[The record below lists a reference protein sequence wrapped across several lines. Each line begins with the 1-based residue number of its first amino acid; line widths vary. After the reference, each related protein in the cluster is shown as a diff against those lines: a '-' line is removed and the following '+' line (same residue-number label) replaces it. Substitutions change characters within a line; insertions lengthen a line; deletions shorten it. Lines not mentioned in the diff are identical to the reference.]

1 MHCSAKR
8 SPLTP
13 FFRCGFYLIYMCRY
27 LKYTLQKKGSIRL
40 ITGTNIVNVLA
51 FETLWFSARAIVK
64 SQGSAPV
71 QDSAGYCTNYCF
83 KTKIEKFYLFNINWS
98 RIPDGPRNGVGDLIM
113 FVYFIIML
121 HHKTSLSL
129 WNNFWSQ
136 RRLQSCKTDHS
147 LQI

>member
-1 MHCSAKR
+1 
-8 SPLTP
+8 
-13 FFRCGFYLIYMCRY
+13 MCRY
-27 LKYTLQKKGSIRL
+27 LKYTLQKRFN
-40 ITGTNIVNVLA
+40 TFDHRNIVNVLA

-71 QDSAGYCTNYCF
+71 QDSAGYCTNYCL

-121 HHKTSLSL
+121 HQKTSLSL
-129 WNNFWSQ
+129 WNKSEKVTV
-136 RRLQSCKTDHS
+136 LQNRPFSPDLASCGIFQDSRSSYLVDRWYMFYKH
-147 LQI
+147 LA